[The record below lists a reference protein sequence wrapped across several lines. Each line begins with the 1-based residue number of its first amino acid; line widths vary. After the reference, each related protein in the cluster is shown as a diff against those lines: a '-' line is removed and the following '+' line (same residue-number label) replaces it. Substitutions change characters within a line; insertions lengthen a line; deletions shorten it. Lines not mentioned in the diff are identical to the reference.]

1 MMQYIEIA
9 SMRLAQL
16 LPSMSLSEDIGNVG
30 VRGFSIDSRLIEQ
43 GYVFVATEGVNV
55 HGKNYIPQAIDRGAA
70 AILIRA
76 EVQSS
81 AHMDNGVPVI
91 ALVDMEKKLSGI
103 VGQFYGHPTQS
114 SVVVGIT
121 GTNGKTTCSQLYAQL
136 SALSGRV
143 TGVIGTNGYGNC
155 SLKHNSE
162 SATHLSLT
170 STGMTTPN
178 AIRVQAICAELTAAG
193 SRNIVMEV
201 SSHGLEQSRVAA
213 VDFDGAIFT
222 NLSHDHLDYHG
233 DMETYGAVKTQL
245 FTLPSLKFAV
255 INLDD
260 PFSTRLLSKISSNV
274 RVITYSI
281 LTPAADLFLSEI
293 RYQSESTHAILH
305 CQLGNFSLS
314 SQLVGDFNLSNLL
327 AVLGAFYPEEITE
340 KSTEEFARLVVLAKH
355 LVPVMGRLESV
366 PNRANRQVVVDYA
379 HTPDALKNVLLAVKK
394 NAKAIVICVFGCGG
408 DRDKDKRPAMARM
421 AEKYADVVIV
431 TSDNPRTEDPKQIIN
446 DVCRGFSGKDY
457 QVTLD
462 RKEAITDA
470 IKYSSAHDVVLIA
483 GKGHEDYQLVGNK
496 KIPFSDQAI
505 ARVALRSLEE
515 TGEEVSGKNSVVS
528 RHD

>member
-1 MMQYIEIA
+1 MMMQHIEMA
-9 SMRLAQL
+9 PMRLAQL
-16 LPSMSLSEDIGNVG
+16 FPLMNLSEEVGNIG
-30 VRGFSIDSRLIEQ
+30 VRGFSIDSRMIEP

-55 HGKNYIPQAIDRGAA
+55 HGKHYIPQAIERGAA
-70 AILIRA
+70 AVLIRA

-81 AHMDNGVPVI
+81 VYIENDTPI
-91 ALVDMEKKLSGI
+91 ISLVDMEKKLSGI
-103 VGQFYGHPTQS
+103 VGQFYGHPTKS

-143 TGVIGTNGYGNC
+143 TGVMGTNGYGNC
-155 SLKHNSE
+155 SLKHNSK

-170 STGMTTPN
+170 STGMTTPD

-201 SSHGLEQSRVAA
+201 SSHGIEQSRVAA

-260 PFSTRLLSKISSNV
+260 PFSTQLLSKIAPNV

-281 LTPAADLFLSEI
+281 LNPSADLFLSEI
-293 RYQSESTHAILH
+293 RYQAAATDATLH
-305 CQLGNFSLS
+305 CRLGSFSLS
-314 SQLVGDFNLSNLL
+314 SQLVGEFNLSNLL
-327 AVLGAFYPEEITE
+327 AVLGAFYPEEATE
-340 KSTEEFARLVVLAKH
+340 KSVEEFSKLVLLAQY

-366 PNRANRQVVVDYA
+366 ANRVNRQVVVDYA

-394 NAKAIVICVFGCGG
+394 NAKAQVICVFGCGG
-408 DRDKDKRPAMARM
+408 DRDKEKRPAMARM

-431 TSDNPRTEDPKQIIN
+431 TSDNPRTENPQQIID
-446 DVCRGFSGKDY
+446 DVCRGFLGKNY
-457 QVTLD
+457 QVAID
-462 RKEAITDA
+462 RKEAITAA
-470 IKYSSAHDVVLIA
+470 ITYSSKNDVVLIA
-483 GKGHEDYQLVGNK
+483 GKGHEDYQLIGNK
-496 KIPFSDQAI
+496 KIPFSDQSI
-505 ARVALRSLEE
+505 ARVALRSLE
-515 TGEEVSGKNSVVS
+515 GGN
-528 RHD
+528 DD